1 MQINLVPVCDPGVS
15 YGGEMMRD
23 AITRFRKRLLAV
35 IVVCPKEDFKYS
47 GEEARP
53 DNITRVHINAAI
65 ALFREPGTIGQVTGF
80 IHENG
85 MNINLSGT
93 GGWYGEEFMKCYSKS
108 YINKARFST

>member
-1 MQINLVPVCDPGVS
+1 MQINLVPVCEPGVS

-35 IVVCPKEDFKYS
+35 IIVCPEEDFEYS
-47 GEEARP
+47 DEEARP

-85 MNINLSGT
+85 MNINISGT
-93 GGWYGEEFMKCYSKS
+93 GGWYGQEFMKCLTQNN
-108 YINKARFST
+108 IQP